1 MIDVFRMT
9 PEQAHAEAD
18 RRRRAQDAG
27 RPLADDGLRTAAPE
41 PQDNAL
47 EAREQR
53 RVIELFRAMGCRVY
67 ETSQKR
73 AAKVTP
79 GIPDLW
85 VVCVRVGLAW
95 WWETKRTAG
104 GRHSSVQLDF
114 AEECALT
121 GTPYGTGDRRAA
133 EEYLIALGLAE
144 RLADGSLEP
153 VRYTLDGR
161 VA

>member
-1 MIDVFRMT
+1 MIDLAKPDLVR
-9 PEQAHAEAD
+9 EEAE
-18 RRRRAQDAG
+18 RRRRAREAG
-27 RPLADDGLRTAAPE
+27 RPLADDGLRTAASAPI
-41 PQDNAL
+41 DNAL

-53 RVIELFRAMGCRVY
+53 RVIDLFRAMGCRVY

-85 VVCVRVGLAW
+85 VVCIRAGLAW
-95 WWETKRTAG
+95 WWETKRSAG

-114 AEECALT
+114 AEECVLT

-133 EEYLIALGLAE
+133 EEYLIGLGLAE

>member
-1 MIDVFRMT
+1 MIDLAKMT
-9 PEQAHAEAD
+9 PAEAQAEAD
-18 RRRRAQDAG
+18 RRRRARAAG
-27 RPLADDGLRTAAPE
+27 RPIADDGLRVVEPAPV
-41 PQDNAL
+41 DNAL

-53 RVIELFRAMGCRVY
+53 RVIDLFRAMGCRVY

-85 VVCVRVGLAW
+85 VVCIRAGLAW
-95 WWETKRTAG
+95 FWETKRSAG

-133 EEYLIALGLAE
+133 EEYLIGLQLAE
-144 RLADGSLEP
+144 RMPDGSLEP
-153 VRYTLDGR
+153 VRYTLAGA